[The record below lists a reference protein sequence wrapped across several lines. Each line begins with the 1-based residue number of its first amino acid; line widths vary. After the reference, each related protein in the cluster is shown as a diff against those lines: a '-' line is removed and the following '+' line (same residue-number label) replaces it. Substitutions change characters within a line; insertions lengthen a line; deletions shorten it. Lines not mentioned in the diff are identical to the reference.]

1 MGIGGYKIRN
11 QNEIHFITFAVVM
24 WIDVF
29 SRQHYRDIV
38 VDSLRY
44 CQKNKGLLLYA
55 WVIMS
60 NHVHFIISAQQGTKL
75 SNILRDFKKHTSVQ
89 ILRAVQNNPRESRR
103 VWMMEKFKDAG
114 THNSRN
120 ENLQFWRQDN
130 HPVELSTNV
139 MMGQRLNYL
148 HLNPV
153 KAGIVERPE
162 DYLYSSARNYI
173 GKAGLLE
180 VLFLK

>member
-103 VWMMEKFKDAG
+103 VWMMEK
-114 THNSRN
+114 
-120 ENLQFWRQDN
+120 
-130 HPVELSTNV
+130 
-139 MMGQRLNYL
+139 
-148 HLNPV
+148 
-153 KAGIVERPE
+153 I
-162 DYLYSSARNYI
+162 
-173 GKAGLLE
+173 
-180 VLFLK
+180 

>member
-60 NHVHFIISAQQGTKL
+60 SHVHMIVGTKGVNKL
-75 SNILRDFKKHTSVQ
+75 EDIIRDLKRHTSKR
-89 ILRAVQNNPRESRR
+89 ILETIKCNPQESRR
-103 VWMMEKFKDAG
+103 EWIMWMFERAG
-114 THNSRN
+114 KRNSN
-120 ENLQFWRQDN
+120 NKQYQFWQQNN
-130 HPVELSTNV
+130 HPIELSDSKLSLV
-139 MMGQRLNYL
+139 G
-148 HLNPV
+148 HLNLSFSSRLYHKAKPV
-153 KAGIVERPE
+153 
-162 DYLYSSARNYI
+162 LSQ
-173 GKAGLLE
+173 
-180 VLFLK
+180 